1 MNKSF
6 LYDNLAE
13 IEQII
18 GKYSDISA
26 IESIYKDINTVR
38 NRLDDD
44 YLYLGVVGTFS
55 SGKSTFINSM
65 IGKSILPTDA
75 VQGTTV
81 AASILKKSDVDD
93 LEIKYLDGECI
104 KYSTHQTII
113 DEKYIVDDAE
123 AITEEPEGLLSR
135 FIQFLKR
142 LFWIGKKEQEERQK
156 EKKREKIKKIY
167 RFFISTESKATDIE
181 YATLYVDE
189 KNIDYNIA
197 LVDTPG
203 TESLNDRHGM
213 VTKNAI
219 DNICDALIVVIP
231 YDEPVSQELVTYIK
245 QNIDN
250 YANKCIFAVTKV
262 ELLNE
267 QSELQD
273 LVEWVRQKI
282 MAQLEIEN
290 PVVIPMPTLLHLVD
304 VDKEVKT
311 SFFNDMEDETKCEL
325 LSMYESGLYVLQNVL
340 REKRDIYLRERIR
353 SIYSRI
359 TKELNRELNVLL
371 DEKTQLS
378 EELKNKAVIDLHKY
392 RGVAFDEIKIFVDGA
407 IVDETINQ
415 IEISNSVS
423 YFSQSIFEKINDCKN
438 SNSIIS
444 EIGNLEFIELF
455 KSIQKIAYR
464 YEKEKDTQKR
474 EYLEKIRNTFVQE
487 YSICK
492 PIAYISSEKVFV
504 NLQPIKIII
513 AQAGESFEE
522 LKQELDGEIQ
532 RERKGFFKKIK
543 NLFDD
548 PTNRQISMVR
558 EKINSFLE
566 QLEAQIKGEWDV
578 ALNGFKVIYKNSLVS
593 AVQKMIDKDRK
604 EIESYISKNNSEILS
619 NKIVK
624 DNLLKDIEKIKSKSI

>member
-1 MNKSF
+1 MDKSF

-18 GKYSDISA
+18 GKYIDISA
-26 IESIYKDINTVR
+26 IESIYKDINIVR

-44 YLYLGVVGTFS
+44 WLYLGVVGSFS

-75 VQGTTV
+75 IQGTTV

-93 LEIKYLDGECI
+93 LEIRYLDGECI

-123 AITEEPEGLLSR
+123 AITEESEGLWSR
-135 FIQFLKR
+135 FIQFLKH
-142 LFWIGKKEQEERQK
+142 LFRIGKKEQEKRQK

-167 RFFISTESKATDIE
+167 RFLISTESKAADIE
-181 YATLYVDE
+181 YATLYLDE

-231 YDEPVSQELVTYIK
+231 YDEPVSQELVTYIQ

-250 YANKCIFAVTKV
+250 YANKCIFTVTKV

-267 QSELQD
+267 QSELPD
-273 LVEWVRQKI
+273 LVEWIREKI
-282 MAQLEIEN
+282 MVQLEIEN

-304 VDKEVKT
+304 VDKGVKT

-340 REKRDIYLRERIR
+340 KEKRDIYLRERIR

-378 EELKNKAVIDLHKY
+378 EELKNKAVIDLQKY

-423 YFSQSIFEKINDCKN
+423 YFSQGIFEKINDCKN
-438 SNSIIS
+438 SNSIIL

-566 QLEAQIKGEWDV
+566 QLETQIKGEWDV